1 MSSAKGTLSREW
13 GSSVSAAQTEPVFH
27 AGRCGMV
34 AFLASEVAFFGT
46 LIVAYVKYLG
56 ANNGELTPARLLHLP
71 TALLNTALLV
81 SSSVTIAWAAS
92 ALAAGRRGAALR
104 WLVATVLLGCAFLGV
119 TANEWYGLIVN
130 NGLTLRTNLFGT
142 TYFTLIGFHAAH
154 VTLGIVA
161 MSCLWLVMSR
171 HQAAGFLAEPI
182 ELTSWYWHFVD
193 GVWIVLLLVVYIMGR

>member
-1 MSSAKGTLSREW
+1 MSSAEGTSPRDW
-13 GSSVSAAQTEPVFH
+13 GSSADSAHAEPVFH
-27 AGRCGMV
+27 AGRCGML

-56 ANNGELTPARLLHLP
+56 ADNGELTPARLLHLP
-71 TALLNTALLV
+71 TALVNTALLV

-92 ALAAGRRGAALR
+92 ALVAGRRGGAVR

-119 TANEWYGLIVN
+119 TAHEWYDLIVRN
-130 NGLTLRTNLFGT
+130 ELTLRTNLFGT

-154 VTLGIVA
+154 VTLGILA
-161 MSCLWLVMSR
+161 MSCLLILMSR
-171 HQAAGFLAEPI
+171 HREAGFLAEPV

-193 GVWIVLLLVVYIMGR
+193 GVWIVLLLVVYIIGR

>member
-1 MSSAKGTLSREW
+1 MSSADNTSSREW
-13 GSSVSAAQTEPVFH
+13 ASSVASAHAEPVFH

-46 LIVAYVKYLG
+46 LIVAYVKFLG
-56 ANNGELTPARLLHLP
+56 ADNGGHTPAKLLHLP
-71 TALLNTALLV
+71 TALVNTALLV

-92 ALAAGRRGAALR
+92 ALAAGRREAAVR
-104 WLVATVLLGCAFLGV
+104 WLVATVLLGCAFLAV
-119 TANEWYGLIVN
+119 TAHEWFDLIEK
-130 NGLTLRTNLFGT
+130 GLTLSTNLFGT

-161 MSCLWLVMSR
+161 MSCLLFLLSY
-171 HQAAGFLAEPI
+171 HKEAGFLAEPV

-193 GVWIVLLLVVYIMGR
+193 GVWIVLLLVVYIIGR

>member
-1 MSSAKGTLSREW
+1 MSSAEGTSLREW
-13 GSSVSAAQTEPVFH
+13 GSLVAPAHAEPVFH

-56 ANNGELTPARLLHLP
+56 ADNGDLTPARLLHLP
-71 TALLNTALLV
+71 TALVNTALLV
-81 SSSVTIAWAAS
+81 SSSITIAWAAS
-92 ALAAGRRGAALR
+92 ALAAGRRGASLR
-104 WLVATVLLGCAFLGV
+104 WLVATVLLGCAFLAV
-119 TANEWYGLIVN
+119 TAHEWFDLIVN

-154 VTLGIVA
+154 VTLGILA
-161 MSCLWLVMSR
+161 MSCLLIVLSR
-171 HQAAGFLAEPI
+171 RKEAGFLAEPV

-193 GVWIVLLLVVYIMGR
+193 GVWIVLLLVVYITGR